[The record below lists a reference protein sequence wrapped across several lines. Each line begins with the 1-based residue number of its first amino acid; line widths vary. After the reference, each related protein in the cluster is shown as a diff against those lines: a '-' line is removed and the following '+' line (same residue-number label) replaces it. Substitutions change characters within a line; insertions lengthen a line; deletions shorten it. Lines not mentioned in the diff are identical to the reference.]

1 MSLEIPVSH
10 VQQFKDNFIILS
22 QQRGSKLRQGVR
34 TDPDFLQ
41 GKAGYYE
48 RIGSTTAQLR
58 TSRHQDTPQVNT
70 PHSRRRITMNDY
82 NWADLIDNPD
92 RIRMLADPEGSYAIN
107 AAYAL
112 GRAQDDEII
121 TALTGN
127 AYSMDEDDAASTV
140 ALPSGQKVAAAT
152 AGLTKAKLLSAL
164 EILRGNNV
172 DLDDPMNRMYMAIRA
187 AELTDL
193 LNTTEVASAD
203 YNTVKALVEGNV
215 KSWMGITFILT
226 QRLTLLTGTTYA
238 CPLWCESGMGL
249 AMGEE
254 IMVRVSERAD
264 KSYSTQ
270 VYLEQ
275 AVGATRIEDEKVV
288 EIACVE

>member
-1 MSLEIPVSH
+1 MSLEIPVSY

-22 QQRGSKLRQGVR
+22 QQKGSKLRKGVR

-70 PHSRRRITMNDY
+70 PHSRRRVTMNDY

-121 TALTGN
+121 TALTGS
-127 AYSMDEDDAASTV
+127 AYSMDEDDAATAV
-140 ALPSGQKVAAAT
+140 VLPSAQKVAVGT
-152 AGLTKAKLLSAL
+152 TGLTKAKLLSAL
-164 EILRGNNV
+164 EVLRGNDV
-172 DLDDPMNRMYMAIRA
+172 DLDDPMNRMYMGISAKQ
-187 AELTDL
+187 LSDL
-193 LNTTEVASAD
+193 LIVTEVTSSD

-215 KSWMGITFILT
+215 QSWMGITFILSE
-226 QRLTLLTGTTYA
+226 RLNSTGSTTRL

-254 IMVRVSERAD
+254 IIVRVSERAD

-288 EIACVE
+288 EIACAE